1 MYTHILMWCGNVC
14 YKCAGKVIV
23 YARTHART
31 CTRTNTHTC
40 MIYVYSII
48 RTHTHTHTHTHTQLK
63 LFRQKYEELDGKDGL
78 FKKVS
83 WAGKEVLSMYM
94 YICIHVCMYT
104 RVCL

>member
-1 MYTHILMWCGNVC
+1 MHTHKHTHVYDICILNYT
-14 YKCAGKVIV
+14 
-23 YARTHART
+23 YAHA
-31 CTRTNTHTC
+31 
-40 MIYVYSII
+40 
-48 RTHTHTHTHTHTQLK
+48 HTHTHTHTQLK